1 MQIYA
6 TLQQQLQASQELSA
20 LTSTVD
26 DGDSGAETEPPGLT
40 PVKSRVVLHPGR
52 GREEKVS

>member
-1 MQIYA
+1 MYA

-26 DGDSGAETEPPGLT
+26 DGDSGTETEPSGLT
-40 PVKSRVVLHPGR
+40 PVKPEVVLRVVAV
-52 GREEKVS
+52 KKN